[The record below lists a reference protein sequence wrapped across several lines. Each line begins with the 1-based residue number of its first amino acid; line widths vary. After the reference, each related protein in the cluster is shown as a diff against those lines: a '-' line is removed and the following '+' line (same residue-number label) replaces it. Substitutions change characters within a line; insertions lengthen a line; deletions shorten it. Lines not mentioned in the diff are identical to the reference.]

1 LLVVL
6 QRSRYDRSVQ
16 RNCRRS
22 GLPPASGDI
31 GTGLPQALMHTYQVV
46 VAVLPDRGC
55 SIHLHIF
62 RESQRLSHL
71 ACIEHTAGQVAAL
84 NVSCARVFRSIAK
97 HTQDLYPLAMLV
109 ALFDRLN
116 VLPVCTRLLKGG
128 YLVQYIP
135 GPLHK
140 PRLSAI
146 PSQPSETVS
155 GGASGCPRRFN
166 VWNT

>member
-1 LLVVL
+1 MIG
-6 QRSRYDRSVQ
+6 QSSGH
-16 RNCRRS
+16 CRRS

-97 HTQDLYPLAMLV
+97 HTQDLYPPYLAMLI

-128 YLVQYIP
+128 RSTSSSIF
-135 GPLHK
+135 
-140 PRLSAI
+140 RDLSI
-146 PSQPSETVS
+146 NLDHSLCYTITTI
-155 GGASGCPRRFN
+155 RDR
-166 VWNT
+166 